1 MRERLISETKAAML
15 SKNKVRL
22 STLRLI
28 NAAIKDRDIAVRT
41 EDNSKGVDDS
51 EIIKILAKMIKQ
63 RIESINQ
70 YEEAGRIE
78 LAEGERNEMEIIKE
92 FLPKQLN
99 DEETILAV
107 EEVIKNT
114 KSSSIRDIGKV
125 MIELKKKYTGKAD
138 FSKISELVKEK
149 LS

>member
-1 MRERLISETKAAML
+1 MRDRLVSETKAAML

-41 EDNSKGVDDS
+41 EENSKGVDDS

-78 LAEGERNEMEIIKE
+78 LAENEKKEMEVIKE

-99 DEETILAV
+99 EKEISSAV
-107 EEVIKNT
+107 EEVIGYTN
-114 KSSSIRDIGKV
+114 SSSIRDIGKV
-125 MIELKKKYTGKAD
+125 MSELKKKYAGKAD

>member
-28 NAAIKDRDIAVRT
+28 NAAIKDGDIAVRT

-99 DEETILAV
+99 DKETILAV

-125 MIELKKKYTGKAD
+125 MTELKKKYTGKAD

>member
-99 DEETILAV
+99 DKEILLAV